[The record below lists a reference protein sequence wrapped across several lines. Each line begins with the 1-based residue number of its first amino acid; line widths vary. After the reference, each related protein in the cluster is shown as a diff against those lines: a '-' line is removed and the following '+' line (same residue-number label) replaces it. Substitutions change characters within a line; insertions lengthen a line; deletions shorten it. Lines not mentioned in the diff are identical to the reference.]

1 ESVHSVIAALKH
13 SFIPA
18 ILGKDPRNIQQIHQ
32 LMDAELVLNGAAKA
46 AIDIACYDILGKTS
60 NLPIYALL
68 VGKKS
73 TRTMITEVLSIME
86 PDILDEKEKEAIK
99 EGYAEVKMKIS
110 TNPQKDIER
119 VKAVRE
125 AVGSDCFI
133 RVDVNQGW
141 KTVQVAK
148 E

>member
-1 ESVHSVIAALKH
+1 
-13 SFIPA
+13 
-18 ILGKDPRNIQQIHQ
+18 QQIHQ

-68 VGKKS
+68 GGS
-73 TRTMITEVLSIME
+73 IATNPMIPRLLSIIDPDVLATHAKE
-86 PDILDEKEKEAIK
+86 PMKK
-99 EGYAEVKMKIS
+99 GYTEIKMKLS
-110 TNPQKDIER
+110 TNPQKDLER

-148 E
+148 ETIRKLEPYHVSWIEQPIAQMDVS